1 MKKQLNF
8 ILLCLCFALTSHA
21 QQQFSIPN
29 ADAIGFSRDR
39 YEVMVY
45 TKIGEQRYIQ
55 KRLNLDIK
63 KTKDNDYPKKL
74 LVNWKLFSDEDTLTL
89 NNIEAQNEVFY
100 EVNDLQST
108 PLNTFMGKSF
118 VVHDNKKWRRDA
130 EDYQAVYEALC
141 KVATD
146 DSILILE
153 GINDNKDTKA
163 FWKRVQESQKATR
176 TYDLFLCGII
186 VFDTSKH
193 KHHYI
198 VNF

>member
-1 MKKQLNF
+1 MFVKALKYRVKWIWNWIHRMGYSRGFGVQSPSAYSFIRYVLTEHYPYYAYDELKMRFKSFDHATKKKGRLYFRLANYAQ
-8 ILLCLCFALTSHA
+8 ASHWFDYHSA
-21 QQQFSIPN
+21 KQPYAAYVHEGCRKTVFQAIDGKTIPN
-29 ADAIGFSRDR
+29 AFRIA
-39 YEVMVY
+39 
-45 TKIGEQRYIQ
+45 
-55 KRLNLDIK
+55 RLSM
-63 KTKDNDYPKKL
+63 T
-74 LVNWKLFSDEDTLTL
+74 
-89 NNIEAQNEVFY
+89 
-100 EVNDLQST
+100 
-108 PLNTFMGKSF
+108 
-118 VVHDNKKWRRDA
+118 

-163 FWKRVQESQKATR
+163 FWKCVQESQKATR

>member
-1 MKKQLNF
+1 MFVKALKYRVKWVWNWIHRMGYSRGFGVQSPSAYSFIRYVLTEHYPYYAYDELKMRFKSSDHATKKKGRLYFRLANYAQ
-8 ILLCLCFALTSHA
+8 ASHWFDYHSA
-21 QQQFSIPN
+21 EQPYAAYVHEGCRKTVFQAIDGKTIPN
-29 ADAIGFSRDR
+29 AFRIA
-39 YEVMVY
+39 
-45 TKIGEQRYIQ
+45 
-55 KRLNLDIK
+55 RL
-63 KTKDNDYPKKL
+63 
-74 LVNWKLFSDEDTLTL
+74 SM
-89 NNIEAQNEVFY
+89 
-100 EVNDLQST
+100 S
-108 PLNTFMGKSF
+108 
-118 VVHDNKKWRRDA
+118 

>member
-1 MKKQLNF
+1 MFVKALKYRVKWIWNWIHRMGYSRGFGVQSPSAYSFIRYVLTEHYPYYAYDELKMRFKSFDHATKKKGRLYFRLANYAQ
-8 ILLCLCFALTSHA
+8 ASHWFDYHSA
-21 QQQFSIPN
+21 EQPYAAYVHEGCRKTVFQAIDGKTIPN
-29 ADAIGFSRDR
+29 AFRIA
-39 YEVMVY
+39 
-45 TKIGEQRYIQ
+45 
-55 KRLNLDIK
+55 RLSM
-63 KTKDNDYPKKL
+63 T
-74 LVNWKLFSDEDTLTL
+74 
-89 NNIEAQNEVFY
+89 
-100 EVNDLQST
+100 
-108 PLNTFMGKSF
+108 
-118 VVHDNKKWRRDA
+118 

-193 KHHYI
+193 KHHYM

>member
-1 MKKQLNF
+1 MFVKALKYRVKWIWNWIHRMGYSRGFGVQSPSAYSFIRYVLTEHYPYYAYDELKMRFKSFDHATKKKGRLYFRLANYAQ
-8 ILLCLCFALTSHA
+8 ASHWFDYHSA
-21 QQQFSIPN
+21 EQPYAAYVHEGCRKTVFQAIDGKTIPN
-29 ADAIGFSRDR
+29 AFRIA
-39 YEVMVY
+39 
-45 TKIGEQRYIQ
+45 
-55 KRLNLDIK
+55 RLSM
-63 KTKDNDYPKKL
+63 T
-74 LVNWKLFSDEDTLTL
+74 
-89 NNIEAQNEVFY
+89 
-100 EVNDLQST
+100 
-108 PLNTFMGKSF
+108 
-118 VVHDNKKWRRDA
+118 
-130 EDYQAVYEALC
+130 EDYQVVYEALC

>member
-1 MKKQLNF
+1 MFVKALKYRVKWIWNWIHRMGYSRGFGVQSPSAYSFIRYVLTEHYPYYAYDELKMRFKSFDHATKKKGRLYFRLANY
-8 ILLCLCFALTSHA
+8 ARASHWFDYHSA
-21 QQQFSIPN
+21 EQPYAAYVHEGCRKTVFQAIDGKTIPN
-29 ADAIGFSRDR
+29 AFRIA
-39 YEVMVY
+39 
-45 TKIGEQRYIQ
+45 
-55 KRLNLDIK
+55 RLSM
-63 KTKDNDYPKKL
+63 T
-74 LVNWKLFSDEDTLTL
+74 
-89 NNIEAQNEVFY
+89 
-100 EVNDLQST
+100 
-108 PLNTFMGKSF
+108 
-118 VVHDNKKWRRDA
+118 

>member
-1 MKKQLNF
+1 MFVKALKYRVKWVWNWIHRMGYSRGFGVQSPSAYSFIRYVLTEHYPYYAYDELKMRFKSSDHATKKKGRLYFRLANYAQ
-8 ILLCLCFALTSHA
+8 ASHWFDYHSA
-21 QQQFSIPN
+21 EQPYAAYVHEGCRKTIFQAIDGKTIPN
-29 ADAIGFSRDR
+29 AFRIA
-39 YEVMVY
+39 
-45 TKIGEQRYIQ
+45 
-55 KRLNLDIK
+55 RLSM
-63 KTKDNDYPKKL
+63 T
-74 LVNWKLFSDEDTLTL
+74 
-89 NNIEAQNEVFY
+89 
-100 EVNDLQST
+100 
-108 PLNTFMGKSF
+108 
-118 VVHDNKKWRRDA
+118 

>member
-1 MKKQLNF
+1 MFVKALKYRVKWIWNWIHRMGYSRGFGVQSPSAYSFIRYVLTEHYPYYAYDELKMRFKSFDHATKKKGRLYFRLANYAQ
-8 ILLCLCFALTSHA
+8 ASHWFDYHSA
-21 QQQFSIPN
+21 EQPYAAYVHEGCRKTVFQTIDGKTIPN
-29 ADAIGFSRDR
+29 AFRIA
-39 YEVMVY
+39 
-45 TKIGEQRYIQ
+45 
-55 KRLNLDIK
+55 RLSM
-63 KTKDNDYPKKL
+63 T
-74 LVNWKLFSDEDTLTL
+74 
-89 NNIEAQNEVFY
+89 
-100 EVNDLQST
+100 
-108 PLNTFMGKSF
+108 
-118 VVHDNKKWRRDA
+118 
-130 EDYQAVYEALC
+130 EDYQAVYEALS

-163 FWKRVQESQKATR
+163 FWKCVQESQKATR

>member
-1 MKKQLNF
+1 MFVKALKYRVKWIWNWIHRMGYSRGFGVQSPSAYSF
-8 ILLCLCFALTSHA
+8 IRYVLTEH
-21 QQQFSIPN
+21 
-29 ADAIGFSRDR
+29 
-39 YEVMVY
+39 
-45 TKIGEQRYIQ
+45 
-55 KRLNLDIK
+55 
-63 KTKDNDYPKKL
+63 YPYYAY
-74 LVNWKLFSDEDTLTL
+74 DELKMR
-89 NNIEAQNEVFY
+89 F
-100 EVNDLQST
+100 
-108 PLNTFMGKSF
+108 KSF
-118 VVHDNKKWRRDA
+118 DHATKKKGRLYFRLANYAQASHWFDYHSAKQPYAAYVHEGCRKTVFHAIDGKTIPHTFRIARLSMT

-153 GINDNKDTKA
+153 GINANKDTKA

>member
-8 ILLCLCFALTSHA
+8 ILLFLCFALTSHA
-21 QQQFSIPN
+21 HQQLSIPN

-89 NNIEAQNEVFY
+89 NNIEAQKEVFY

-130 EDYQAVYEALC
+130 D
-141 KVATD
+141 KVTYMLKFLRPD
-146 DSILILE
+146 LSI
-153 GINDNKDTKA
+153 
-163 FWKRVQESQKATR
+163 VQQ
-176 TYDLFLCGII
+176 LF
-186 VFDTSKH
+186 
-193 KHHYI
+193 
-198 VNF
+198 

>member
-1 MKKQLNF
+1 MFVKALKYRVKWIWNWIHRMGYSRGFGVQSPSAYSF
-8 ILLCLCFALTSHA
+8 IRYVLTEH
-21 QQQFSIPN
+21 
-29 ADAIGFSRDR
+29 
-39 YEVMVY
+39 
-45 TKIGEQRYIQ
+45 
-55 KRLNLDIK
+55 
-63 KTKDNDYPKKL
+63 YPYYAY
-74 LVNWKLFSDEDTLTL
+74 DELKMR
-89 NNIEAQNEVFY
+89 F
-100 EVNDLQST
+100 
-108 PLNTFMGKSF
+108 KSF
-118 VVHDNKKWRRDA
+118 DHATKKKGRLYFRLANYAQASHWLDYHSAGQPYAAYVHEGCRKTVFQAIDSKTIPHAFRIVRLSMT

>member
-1 MKKQLNF
+1 MFVKALKYRVKWIWNWIHRMGYSRGFGVQSPSAYSFIRYVLTEHYPYYAYDELKMRFKSFDHATKKKGRLYFRLANYAQ
-8 ILLCLCFALTSHA
+8 ASHWFDYHSA
-21 QQQFSIPN
+21 EQPYAAYVHEGCRKTVFQAIDGKTIPN
-29 ADAIGFSRDR
+29 AFRIA
-39 YEVMVY
+39 
-45 TKIGEQRYIQ
+45 
-55 KRLNLDIK
+55 RLSM
-63 KTKDNDYPKKL
+63 T
-74 LVNWKLFSDEDTLTL
+74 
-89 NNIEAQNEVFY
+89 
-100 EVNDLQST
+100 
-108 PLNTFMGKSF
+108 
-118 VVHDNKKWRRDA
+118 

-153 GINDNKDTKA
+153 GINDNKGTKA
-163 FWKRVQESQKATR
+163 FWKRVQERQKATR

>member
-1 MKKQLNF
+1 MFVKALKYRVKWVWNWIHRMGYSRGFGVQSPSAYSFIRYVLTEHYPYYAYDELKMRFKSFDHATKKKGRLYFRLANYAQ
-8 ILLCLCFALTSHA
+8 ASHWFDYHSA
-21 QQQFSIPN
+21 EQPYAAYVHEGCRKTIFQAIDGKTIPN
-29 ADAIGFSRDR
+29 AFRIA
-39 YEVMVY
+39 
-45 TKIGEQRYIQ
+45 
-55 KRLNLDIK
+55 RLSM
-63 KTKDNDYPKKL
+63 T
-74 LVNWKLFSDEDTLTL
+74 
-89 NNIEAQNEVFY
+89 
-100 EVNDLQST
+100 
-108 PLNTFMGKSF
+108 
-118 VVHDNKKWRRDA
+118 

-153 GINDNKDTKA
+153 GINDNKGTKA
-163 FWKRVQESQKATR
+163 FWKRVQERQKATR

>member
-1 MKKQLNF
+1 MFVKALKYRVKWIWNWIHRMGYSRGFGVQSPSAYSFIRYVLTEHYPYYAYDELKMRFKSFDHATKKKGRLYFRLANYAQ
-8 ILLCLCFALTSHA
+8 ASHWFDYHSA
-21 QQQFSIPN
+21 EQPYAAYVHEGCQKTVFQAIDGKTIPN
-29 ADAIGFSRDR
+29 AFRIA
-39 YEVMVY
+39 
-45 TKIGEQRYIQ
+45 
-55 KRLNLDIK
+55 RLSM
-63 KTKDNDYPKKL
+63 T
-74 LVNWKLFSDEDTLTL
+74 
-89 NNIEAQNEVFY
+89 
-100 EVNDLQST
+100 
-108 PLNTFMGKSF
+108 
-118 VVHDNKKWRRDA
+118 
-130 EDYQAVYEALC
+130 EDYQAVYEALY

>member
-1 MKKQLNF
+1 MFVKALKYRVKWVWNWIHRMGYSRGFGVQSPSAYSFIRYVLTEHYPYYAYDELKMRFKSFDHATKKKGRVYFRLANYAQ
-8 ILLCLCFALTSHA
+8 ASHWFDYHSA
-21 QQQFSIPN
+21 EQPYAAYVHEGCRKTVFQAIDGKTIPN
-29 ADAIGFSRDR
+29 AFRIA
-39 YEVMVY
+39 
-45 TKIGEQRYIQ
+45 
-55 KRLNLDIK
+55 RLSM
-63 KTKDNDYPKKL
+63 T
-74 LVNWKLFSDEDTLTL
+74 
-89 NNIEAQNEVFY
+89 
-100 EVNDLQST
+100 
-108 PLNTFMGKSF
+108 
-118 VVHDNKKWRRDA
+118 

-153 GINDNKDTKA
+153 GINANKDTKA

>member
-1 MKKQLNF
+1 MFVKALKYRVKWVWNWIHRMGYSRGFGVQSPSAYSFIRYVLTEHYPYYAYDELKMRFKSSDHATKKKGRLYFRLANYAQ
-8 ILLCLCFALTSHA
+8 ASHWFDYHSA
-21 QQQFSIPN
+21 EQPYAAYVHEGCRKTVFQAIDGKTIPN
-29 ADAIGFSRDR
+29 AFRIA
-39 YEVMVY
+39 
-45 TKIGEQRYIQ
+45 
-55 KRLNLDIK
+55 RLSM
-63 KTKDNDYPKKL
+63 T
-74 LVNWKLFSDEDTLTL
+74 
-89 NNIEAQNEVFY
+89 
-100 EVNDLQST
+100 
-108 PLNTFMGKSF
+108 
-118 VVHDNKKWRRDA
+118 

>member
-1 MKKQLNF
+1 MFVKALKYRVKWIWNWIHRMGYSRGFGVQSPSAYSFIRYVLTEHYPYYAYDELKMRFKSFDHATKKKGRLYFRLANYAQ
-8 ILLCLCFALTSHA
+8 ASHWFDYHSA
-21 QQQFSIPN
+21 EQPYAAYVHEGCRKTVFQAIDGKMIPN
-29 ADAIGFSRDR
+29 AFRIA
-39 YEVMVY
+39 
-45 TKIGEQRYIQ
+45 
-55 KRLNLDIK
+55 RLSM
-63 KTKDNDYPKKL
+63 T
-74 LVNWKLFSDEDTLTL
+74 
-89 NNIEAQNEVFY
+89 
-100 EVNDLQST
+100 
-108 PLNTFMGKSF
+108 
-118 VVHDNKKWRRDA
+118 

>member
-1 MKKQLNF
+1 MFVKALKYRVKWVCNWIHRMGYSRGFGVQSPSAYSFIRYVLTEHYPYYAYDELKMRFKSFDHATKKKGRLYFRLANYAQ
-8 ILLCLCFALTSHA
+8 ASHWFDYHLA
-21 QQQFSIPN
+21 EQPYAAYVHEGCRKTVFQAIDGKTIPN
-29 ADAIGFSRDR
+29 AFRIA
-39 YEVMVY
+39 
-45 TKIGEQRYIQ
+45 
-55 KRLNLDIK
+55 RLSM
-63 KTKDNDYPKKL
+63 T
-74 LVNWKLFSDEDTLTL
+74 
-89 NNIEAQNEVFY
+89 
-100 EVNDLQST
+100 
-108 PLNTFMGKSF
+108 
-118 VVHDNKKWRRDA
+118 

-186 VFDTSKH
+186 VFDKSKH

>member
-1 MKKQLNF
+1 MFVKALKYRVKWVWNWIHRMGYSRGFGVQSPSAYSFIRYVLTEHYPYYAYDELKMRFKSFDHATKKKGRLYFRLANYAQ
-8 ILLCLCFALTSHA
+8 ASHWFDYHSA
-21 QQQFSIPN
+21 EQPYAAYVHEGCRKTVFQAIDGKTIPN
-29 ADAIGFSRDR
+29 AFRIA
-39 YEVMVY
+39 
-45 TKIGEQRYIQ
+45 
-55 KRLNLDIK
+55 RLSM
-63 KTKDNDYPKKL
+63 T
-74 LVNWKLFSDEDTLTL
+74 
-89 NNIEAQNEVFY
+89 
-100 EVNDLQST
+100 
-108 PLNTFMGKSF
+108 
-118 VVHDNKKWRRDA
+118 

-163 FWKRVQESQKATR
+163 FWKCVQESQKATR

>member
-1 MKKQLNF
+1 MFVKALKYRVKWIWNWIHRMGYSRGFGVQSPSAYSFIRYVLTEHYPYYAYDELKMRFKSFDHATKKKGRLYFRLANYAQ
-8 ILLCLCFALTSHA
+8 ASHWFDYHSA
-21 QQQFSIPN
+21 EQPYAAYVHEGCRKTVFQAIDGKTIPN
-29 ADAIGFSRDR
+29 AFRIA
-39 YEVMVY
+39 
-45 TKIGEQRYIQ
+45 
-55 KRLNLDIK
+55 RLSM
-63 KTKDNDYPKKL
+63 T
-74 LVNWKLFSDEDTLTL
+74 
-89 NNIEAQNEVFY
+89 
-100 EVNDLQST
+100 
-108 PLNTFMGKSF
+108 
-118 VVHDNKKWRRDA
+118 

>member
-1 MKKQLNF
+1 MFVKALKYRVKWIWNWIHRMGYSRGFGVQSPSAYSFIRYVLTEHYPYYAYDELKMRFKSFDHATKKKGRLYFRLANYAQ
-8 ILLCLCFALTSHA
+8 ASHWFDYHSA
-21 QQQFSIPN
+21 EQPYAAYVHEGCRKTVFQAIDGKMIPN
-29 ADAIGFSRDR
+29 AFRIA
-39 YEVMVY
+39 
-45 TKIGEQRYIQ
+45 
-55 KRLNLDIK
+55 RL
-63 KTKDNDYPKKL
+63 
-74 LVNWKLFSDEDTLTL
+74 SM
-89 NNIEAQNEVFY
+89 
-100 EVNDLQST
+100 S
-108 PLNTFMGKSF
+108 
-118 VVHDNKKWRRDA
+118 

>member
-1 MKKQLNF
+1 MFVKALKYRVKWIWNWIHRMGYSRGFGVQSPSAYSFIRYVLTEHYPYYAYDELKMRFKSFDHATKKKGRLYFRLANYAQ
-8 ILLCLCFALTSHA
+8 ASHWFDYHSA
-21 QQQFSIPN
+21 EQPYAAYVHEGCRKTVFQAIDGKTIPN
-29 ADAIGFSRDR
+29 AFRIA
-39 YEVMVY
+39 
-45 TKIGEQRYIQ
+45 
-55 KRLNLDIK
+55 RLSM
-63 KTKDNDYPKKL
+63 T
-74 LVNWKLFSDEDTLTL
+74 
-89 NNIEAQNEVFY
+89 
-100 EVNDLQST
+100 
-108 PLNTFMGKSF
+108 
-118 VVHDNKKWRRDA
+118 

-153 GINDNKDTKA
+153 GINDNKDTKT

>member
-1 MKKQLNF
+1 MFVKALKYRVKWIWNWIHRMGYSRGFGVQSPSAYSF
-8 ILLCLCFALTSHA
+8 IRYVLTEH
-21 QQQFSIPN
+21 
-29 ADAIGFSRDR
+29 
-39 YEVMVY
+39 
-45 TKIGEQRYIQ
+45 
-55 KRLNLDIK
+55 
-63 KTKDNDYPKKL
+63 YPYYAY
-74 LVNWKLFSDEDTLTL
+74 DELK
-89 NNIEAQNEVFY
+89 
-100 EVNDLQST
+100 
-108 PLNTFMGKSF
+108 MRCKSF
-118 VVHDNKKWRRDA
+118 EHATKKKGRLYFRLANYAQASHWFDYHSAEQPYAAYVHEGCRKTVFQAIDGKTIPHTFRIARLSMT

-153 GINDNKDTKA
+153 GINANKDTKA

-186 VFDTSKH
+186 VIDTSKH

>member
-1 MKKQLNF
+1 MSVKALKYRVKWVWNWIHRMGYSRGFGVQSPSAYSFIRYVLTEHYPYYAYDELKMRFKSFDHATKKKGRLYFRLANYAQ
-8 ILLCLCFALTSHA
+8 ASHWFDYHSA
-21 QQQFSIPN
+21 EQPYAAYVHEGCRKTVFQAIDGKTIPN
-29 ADAIGFSRDR
+29 AFRIA
-39 YEVMVY
+39 
-45 TKIGEQRYIQ
+45 
-55 KRLNLDIK
+55 RLSM
-63 KTKDNDYPKKL
+63 T
-74 LVNWKLFSDEDTLTL
+74 
-89 NNIEAQNEVFY
+89 
-100 EVNDLQST
+100 
-108 PLNTFMGKSF
+108 
-118 VVHDNKKWRRDA
+118 

>member
-1 MKKQLNF
+1 MFVKALKYRVKWVCNWIHRMGYSRGFGVQSPSAYSFIRYVLTEHYPYYAYDELKMRFKSSDHATKKKGRLYFRLANYAQ
-8 ILLCLCFALTSHA
+8 ASHWFDYHSA
-21 QQQFSIPN
+21 EQPYAAYVHEGCRKTVFQAIDGKTIPN
-29 ADAIGFSRDR
+29 AFRIA
-39 YEVMVY
+39 
-45 TKIGEQRYIQ
+45 
-55 KRLNLDIK
+55 RLSM
-63 KTKDNDYPKKL
+63 T
-74 LVNWKLFSDEDTLTL
+74 
-89 NNIEAQNEVFY
+89 
-100 EVNDLQST
+100 
-108 PLNTFMGKSF
+108 
-118 VVHDNKKWRRDA
+118 

>member
-1 MKKQLNF
+1 MFVKALKYRVKWIWNWIHRMGYSRGFGVQSPSAYSFIRYVLTEHYPYYAYDELKMRFKSFDHATKKKGRLYFRLANYAQ
-8 ILLCLCFALTSHA
+8 ASHWFDYHSA
-21 QQQFSIPN
+21 EQPYAAYVHEGCRKTVFQAIDGKTIPN
-29 ADAIGFSRDR
+29 VFRIA
-39 YEVMVY
+39 
-45 TKIGEQRYIQ
+45 
-55 KRLNLDIK
+55 RLSM
-63 KTKDNDYPKKL
+63 T
-74 LVNWKLFSDEDTLTL
+74 
-89 NNIEAQNEVFY
+89 
-100 EVNDLQST
+100 
-108 PLNTFMGKSF
+108 
-118 VVHDNKKWRRDA
+118 

>member
-1 MKKQLNF
+1 MFVKALKYRVKWIWNWIHRMGYSRGFGVQSPSAYSF
-8 ILLCLCFALTSHA
+8 IRYVLTEH
-21 QQQFSIPN
+21 
-29 ADAIGFSRDR
+29 
-39 YEVMVY
+39 
-45 TKIGEQRYIQ
+45 
-55 KRLNLDIK
+55 
-63 KTKDNDYPKKL
+63 YPYYAY
-74 LVNWKLFSDEDTLTL
+74 DELKMR
-89 NNIEAQNEVFY
+89 F
-100 EVNDLQST
+100 
-108 PLNTFMGKSF
+108 KSF
-118 VVHDNKKWRRDA
+118 DHATKKKGRLYFRLANYAQASHWFDYHSAKQPYAAYVHEGCRKTVFHAIDGKTIPHTFRIARLSMT

-153 GINDNKDTKA
+153 GINANKDTKA
-163 FWKRVQESQKATR
+163 FWRRVQESQKATR

>member
-1 MKKQLNF
+1 MFVKALKYRVKWIWNWIHRMGYSRGFGVQSPSAYSFIRYVLTEHYPYYAYVELKMRFKSFDHATTKKGRLYFRLANYAQ
-8 ILLCLCFALTSHA
+8 ASHWFDYHSA
-21 QQQFSIPN
+21 EQPYAAYVHEGCRKTVFQAIDGKTIPN
-29 ADAIGFSRDR
+29 AFRIA
-39 YEVMVY
+39 
-45 TKIGEQRYIQ
+45 
-55 KRLNLDIK
+55 RLSM
-63 KTKDNDYPKKL
+63 T
-74 LVNWKLFSDEDTLTL
+74 
-89 NNIEAQNEVFY
+89 
-100 EVNDLQST
+100 
-108 PLNTFMGKSF
+108 
-118 VVHDNKKWRRDA
+118 

>member
-1 MKKQLNF
+1 MFVKALKYRVKWIWNWIHRMGYSRGFGVQSPSAYSFIRYVLTEHYPYYAYDELKIRFKSFDHATKKKGRLYFRLANYAQ
-8 ILLCLCFALTSHA
+8 ASHWFDYHSA
-21 QQQFSIPN
+21 EQPYAAYVHEGCRKTVFQAIDGKTIPN
-29 ADAIGFSRDR
+29 AFRIA
-39 YEVMVY
+39 
-45 TKIGEQRYIQ
+45 
-55 KRLNLDIK
+55 RLSM
-63 KTKDNDYPKKL
+63 T
-74 LVNWKLFSDEDTLTL
+74 
-89 NNIEAQNEVFY
+89 
-100 EVNDLQST
+100 
-108 PLNTFMGKSF
+108 
-118 VVHDNKKWRRDA
+118 

-153 GINDNKDTKA
+153 GINANKDTKA

>member
-1 MKKQLNF
+1 MFVKALKYRVKWIWNWIHRMGYSRGFGVQSPSAYSFIRYVLTEHYPYYAYDELKMRFKSFDHATKKKGRLYFRLANYAQ
-8 ILLCLCFALTSHA
+8 ASHWFDYHSA
-21 QQQFSIPN
+21 EQPYAAYVHEGCRKTVFQAIDGKTIPN
-29 ADAIGFSRDR
+29 AFRIA
-39 YEVMVY
+39 
-45 TKIGEQRYIQ
+45 
-55 KRLNLDIK
+55 RLSM
-63 KTKDNDYPKKL
+63 T
-74 LVNWKLFSDEDTLTL
+74 
-89 NNIEAQNEVFY
+89 
-100 EVNDLQST
+100 
-108 PLNTFMGKSF
+108 
-118 VVHDNKKWRRDA
+118 

-153 GINDNKDTKA
+153 GINDDKDTKA

>member
-1 MKKQLNF
+1 MFVKALKYRVKWIWNWIHRMGYSRGFGVQSPSAYSFVRYVLTEHYPYYAYDELKMRFKSFDHATKKKGRLYFRLANYAQ
-8 ILLCLCFALTSHA
+8 ASHWFDYHSA
-21 QQQFSIPN
+21 EQPYAAYVHEGCRKTVFQAIDGKTIPN
-29 ADAIGFSRDR
+29 AFRIA
-39 YEVMVY
+39 
-45 TKIGEQRYIQ
+45 
-55 KRLNLDIK
+55 RLSM
-63 KTKDNDYPKKL
+63 T
-74 LVNWKLFSDEDTLTL
+74 
-89 NNIEAQNEVFY
+89 
-100 EVNDLQST
+100 
-108 PLNTFMGKSF
+108 
-118 VVHDNKKWRRDA
+118 

-193 KHHYI
+193 EHHYI

>member
-1 MKKQLNF
+1 MFVKALKYRVKWVWNWIHRMGYSRGFGVQSPSAYSFIRYVLTEHYPYYAYDELKMRFKSFDHATKKKGRLYFRLANY
-8 ILLCLCFALTSHA
+8 A
-21 QQQFSIPN
+21 QASYWFDYHLAGQPYAAYVHEGCRKTVFQAIDGKTIPN
-29 ADAIGFSRDR
+29 AFRIA
-39 YEVMVY
+39 
-45 TKIGEQRYIQ
+45 
-55 KRLNLDIK
+55 RLSM
-63 KTKDNDYPKKL
+63 T
-74 LVNWKLFSDEDTLTL
+74 
-89 NNIEAQNEVFY
+89 
-100 EVNDLQST
+100 
-108 PLNTFMGKSF
+108 
-118 VVHDNKKWRRDA
+118 

>member
-1 MKKQLNF
+1 MFVKALKYRVKWVWNWIHRMGYSRGFGVQSPSAYSFIRYVLTEHYPYYAYDELKMRFKSFDHATKKKGRLYFRLANYAQASHWF
-8 ILLCLCFALTSHA
+8 DYHSAEQPYAAYVHEGCLKTVFQAIDGKT
-21 QQQFSIPN
+21 IPN
-29 ADAIGFSRDR
+29 AFRIA
-39 YEVMVY
+39 
-45 TKIGEQRYIQ
+45 
-55 KRLNLDIK
+55 RLSM
-63 KTKDNDYPKKL
+63 T
-74 LVNWKLFSDEDTLTL
+74 
-89 NNIEAQNEVFY
+89 
-100 EVNDLQST
+100 
-108 PLNTFMGKSF
+108 
-118 VVHDNKKWRRDA
+118 

>member
-1 MKKQLNF
+1 MFVKALKYRVKWIWNWIHRMGYSRGFGVQSPSAYSFIRYVLTEHYPYYAYDELKMRFKSFDHATKKKGRLYFRLANYAQ
-8 ILLCLCFALTSHA
+8 ASHWFDYHSA
-21 QQQFSIPN
+21 EQPYAAYVHEGCRKTVFQAIDGKTIPN
-29 ADAIGFSRDR
+29 AFRIA
-39 YEVMVY
+39 
-45 TKIGEQRYIQ
+45 
-55 KRLNLDIK
+55 RLSM
-63 KTKDNDYPKKL
+63 T
-74 LVNWKLFSDEDTLTL
+74 
-89 NNIEAQNEVFY
+89 
-100 EVNDLQST
+100 
-108 PLNTFMGKSF
+108 
-118 VVHDNKKWRRDA
+118 
-130 EDYQAVYEALC
+130 EDYQAVYEVLC

-163 FWKRVQESQKATR
+163 FWRRVQESQKATR

>member
-1 MKKQLNF
+1 MFVKALKYRVKWIWNWIHRMGYSRGFGVQSPSAYSFIRYVLTEHYPYYAYDELKMRFKSFNHATKKKGRLYFRLANYAQ
-8 ILLCLCFALTSHA
+8 ASHWFDYHSA
-21 QQQFSIPN
+21 EQPYAAYVHEGCRKTVFQAIDGKTIPN
-29 ADAIGFSRDR
+29 AFRIA
-39 YEVMVY
+39 
-45 TKIGEQRYIQ
+45 
-55 KRLNLDIK
+55 RLSM
-63 KTKDNDYPKKL
+63 T
-74 LVNWKLFSDEDTLTL
+74 
-89 NNIEAQNEVFY
+89 
-100 EVNDLQST
+100 
-108 PLNTFMGKSF
+108 
-118 VVHDNKKWRRDA
+118 

-153 GINDNKDTKA
+153 GINDDKDTKA

>member
-1 MKKQLNF
+1 MFVKALKYRVKWVWNWLHRMGYSRGFGVQSPSAYSFIRYVLTEHYPYYAYDELKMRFKSFDHATKKKGRLYFRLANYAQ
-8 ILLCLCFALTSHA
+8 ASHWFDYHSA
-21 QQQFSIPN
+21 EQPYAAYVHEGCRKTVFQAIDGKTIPN
-29 ADAIGFSRDR
+29 AFRIA
-39 YEVMVY
+39 
-45 TKIGEQRYIQ
+45 
-55 KRLNLDIK
+55 RLSM
-63 KTKDNDYPKKL
+63 T
-74 LVNWKLFSDEDTLTL
+74 
-89 NNIEAQNEVFY
+89 
-100 EVNDLQST
+100 
-108 PLNTFMGKSF
+108 
-118 VVHDNKKWRRDA
+118 

-153 GINDNKDTKA
+153 GINANKDTKA

>member
-1 MKKQLNF
+1 MFVKALKYRVKWIWNWIHRMGYSRGFGVQSPSAYSFIRYVLTEHYPYYAYDELKMRFKSFDHATKKMGRLYFRLANYAQ
-8 ILLCLCFALTSHA
+8 ASHWFDYHSA
-21 QQQFSIPN
+21 EQPYAAYVHEGCRKTVFQAIDGKTIPN
-29 ADAIGFSRDR
+29 VFRIA
-39 YEVMVY
+39 
-45 TKIGEQRYIQ
+45 
-55 KRLNLDIK
+55 RLSM
-63 KTKDNDYPKKL
+63 T
-74 LVNWKLFSDEDTLTL
+74 
-89 NNIEAQNEVFY
+89 
-100 EVNDLQST
+100 
-108 PLNTFMGKSF
+108 
-118 VVHDNKKWRRDA
+118 

>member
-1 MKKQLNF
+1 MFVKALKYRVKWIWNWIHRMGYSRGFGVQSPSAYSFIRYVLTEHYPYYAYDELKMRFKSFDHATKKKGRLYFRLANYVQ
-8 ILLCLCFALTSHA
+8 ASHWFDYHLA
-21 QQQFSIPN
+21 EQPYAAYVHEGCRKTVFQAIDGKTIPN
-29 ADAIGFSRDR
+29 AFRIA
-39 YEVMVY
+39 
-45 TKIGEQRYIQ
+45 
-55 KRLNLDIK
+55 RLSM
-63 KTKDNDYPKKL
+63 T
-74 LVNWKLFSDEDTLTL
+74 
-89 NNIEAQNEVFY
+89 
-100 EVNDLQST
+100 
-108 PLNTFMGKSF
+108 
-118 VVHDNKKWRRDA
+118 

>member
-1 MKKQLNF
+1 MFVKALKYRVKWVCNWIHRMGYSRGFGVQSPSAYSF
-8 ILLCLCFALTSHA
+8 IRYVLTEHYPYYA
-21 QQQFSIPN
+21 Y
-29 ADAIGFSRDR
+29 D
-39 YEVMVY
+39 EL
-45 TKIGEQRYIQ
+45 KIR
-55 KRLNLDIK
+55 
-63 KTKDNDYPKKL
+63 
-74 LVNWKLFSDEDTLTL
+74 F
-89 NNIEAQNEVFY
+89 
-100 EVNDLQST
+100 
-108 PLNTFMGKSF
+108 KSF
-118 VVHDNKKWRRDA
+118 DHATKKKGRLYFRLANYAQASHWFDYHSAEQPYAAYVHEGCRKTVFQAIDGKTIPHTFRIARLSMT

-153 GINDNKDTKA
+153 GINANKDTKA